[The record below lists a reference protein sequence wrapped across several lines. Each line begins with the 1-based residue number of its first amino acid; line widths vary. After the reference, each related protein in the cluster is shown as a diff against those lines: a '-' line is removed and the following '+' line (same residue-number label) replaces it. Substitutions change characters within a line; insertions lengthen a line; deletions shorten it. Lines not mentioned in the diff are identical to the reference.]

1 MRVQAPLPCGWSSL
15 QPRSMNPAPG
25 ARPCG
30 ILLNAGDDCRGLS
43 RAGRGCRQ
51 PAAFARSGDC
61 SGPSSPV
68 HLPSHVWP
76 SPHAWKLVL
85 SKSPGDLVQISRAL
99 FLNNFLI
106 YVTIP
111 CKLFLR
117 SSKTVPC
124 VFSSVRDHLAFVLQ
138 KSPPSRKPGIRS
150 TVLPFLR
157 ASVTVPHCL
166 LTMANAVA
174 RRV

>member
-85 SKSPGDLVQISRAL
+85 SKSPGDPVQISRAL

-124 VFSSVRDHLAFVLQ
+124 VFSSMRDHLAFVLQ
-138 KSPPSRKPGIRS
+138 KSPSSRKRRHPKHCL
-150 TVLPFLR
+150 TFPCPP
-157 ASVTVPHCL
+157 VTVPHCL
-166 LTMANAVA
+166 LTMAKAAA